1 MRVTKRQIAG
11 VFQEIRA
18 HSTYKRR
25 GGGLTEAFGA
35 CFRRRGAESGVESF
49 EESSCLVILLRIGLD
64 SYLSTNRTLPS

>member
-49 EESSCLVILLRIGLD
+49 EESSCLVILLRDRSDYSSALLYIRIL
-64 SYLSTNRTLPS
+64 